1 MDSNKIKAVVIVILA
16 LFAALYLGISAAT
29 AQLETVAWVVGGV
42 GFATCVFLGRK
53 IWLLI
58 PLFGAIDLTLR
69 IPGQPNTL
77 MVAQA
82 LVIGFCILLMSIRKL
97 KFHFRFTEVEF
108 FMLLFTLLALQAYL
122 RNPVGLNI
130 FGGNSVGGK
139 FYFTFAITL
148 VASFLMAGLVV
159 DPKELKTALKLS
171 IFGGLIN
178 VFINIVGMFVPAVG
192 YWASVTVMGDGDTSE
207 PVDTGRAGRVPG
219 LSVFATNIALW
230 ISSFKNPMRAVFHP
244 LWLPLIL
251 ISMAAAGVSGFRT
264 AVILTGMV
272 YLFGIFYRGRMIQV
286 IISLACFGLGIGLL
300 AIVNSVAPL
309 PPNIQRALTFLPGT
323 WEQRYKDD
331 AQGSTDWRVEMWEE
345 ALSSDRWIQNK
356 ILGDGLGF
364 TQRELNYQLALK
376 TGGGGRIGISGFDED
391 REGVLASGGYHSV
404 FVSSVRTCGY
414 IGAVV
419 FIIAMLRCSVRAHRL
434 IVRARDTEWFPLALF
449 FGIPI
454 IVGTIWFA
462 FNTLTYLQAVS
473 VFLYQVAMLRMLENN
488 LPLAQA
494 VAPAPLPLSHR
505 RLERLRE
512 NAAVR

>member
-1 MDSNKIKAVVIVILA
+1 MDSNKLKAIIIVVLA

-29 AQLETVAWVVGGV
+29 AQLETVAWVMGGV
-42 GFATCVFLGRK
+42 GLSVCIFLGRK

-77 MVAQA
+77 LLAQV
-82 LVIGFCILLMSIRKL
+82 LVIGFSILLLSIRKL
-97 KFHFRFTEVEF
+97 KFQLRITEIEVYMFLF
-108 FMLLFTLLALQAYL
+108 FLLALQAYL

-148 VASFLMAGLVV
+148 VASTLMSGLVV
-159 DPKELKTALKLS
+159 DPKELWTALKLS

-178 VFINIVGMFVPAVG
+178 LFINIVGIFVPMVG
-192 YWASVTVMGDGDTSE
+192 YWASITVSGEGEGNEAIDRGA
-207 PVDTGRAGRVPG
+207 AGRVPG
-219 LSVFATNIALW
+219 LSIFSNNLALW

-251 ISMAAAGVSGFRT
+251 ITMVAAGISGFRT
-264 AVILTGMV
+264 AVILTGLI
-272 YLFGIFYRGRMIQV
+272 YLLAIYYRGRMIQV
-286 IISLACFGLGIGLL
+286 IISLGCFGLALAGL
-300 AIVNSVAPL
+300 AVFNAVAPL

-345 ALSSDRWIQNK
+345 ALTSERWIQNK
-356 ILGDGLGF
+356 VLGDGLGF
-364 TQRELNYQLALK
+364 TTQELNYQLALNSNA
-376 TGGGGRIGISGFDED
+376 GNSNRIGISGFDEN

-414 IGAVV
+414 VGAVV
-419 FIIAMLRCSVRAHRL
+419 FIFAMFRASVRAHRL
-434 IVRARDTEWFPLALF
+434 IMRHRNTESFPLALF

-454 IVGTIWFA
+454 IVSSLWFP
-462 FNTLTYLQAVS
+462 FNTFTYLQAVS

-488 LPLAQA
+488 LPQVQPA
-494 VAPAPLPLSHR
+494 APAPLP
-505 RLERLRE
+505 
-512 NAAVR
+512 